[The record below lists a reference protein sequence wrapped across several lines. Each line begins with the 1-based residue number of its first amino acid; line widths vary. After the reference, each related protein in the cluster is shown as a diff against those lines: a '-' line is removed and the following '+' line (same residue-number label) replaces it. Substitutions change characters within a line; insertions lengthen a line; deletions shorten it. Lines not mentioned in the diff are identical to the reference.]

1 MQSELTKRFLAAVK
15 KLPAAEVAAVD
26 EALAE
31 LLANFGRP
39 HAHGGA
45 SVRPLLSPVY
55 EMRASLALR
64 IVFARDGDILRV
76 DFVGDHAGVRRYLR
90 NL

>member
-1 MQSELTKRFLAAVK
+1 VQIELTKRFFAAVK

-39 HAHGGA
+39 HAHSGA
-45 SVRPLLSPVY
+45 SVRPLLPPVY

-90 NL
+90 NP